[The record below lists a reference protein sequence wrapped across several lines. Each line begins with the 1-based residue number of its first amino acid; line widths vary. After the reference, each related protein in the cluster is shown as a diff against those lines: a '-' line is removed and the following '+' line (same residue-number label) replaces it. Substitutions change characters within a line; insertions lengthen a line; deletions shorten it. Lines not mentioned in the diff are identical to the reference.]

1 MLTWIANFLEGRKI
15 KVKVNGHL
23 SDTVEPDNGTPKGS
37 VISPLIFNLIMNTL
51 NMAIDA
57 HNKQSP
63 PGDRTELAQFVDD
76 GATWVTS
83 PNPHSVLLKGQKVL
97 EVIEKWSNEWG
108 FTINP
113 NKTLML
119 MVCRQPYLK
128 VLAKSNKV
136 TPELKLCGKALEIAP
151 TAKFLGMYFDQYLTW
166 HHHINNLVNRC
177 EKDINLLRLISGTNW
192 GANKKTKLMLYNS
205 LIMSK
210 INYGSTAYASA
221 CKSQL
226 KRLDVIQSKA
236 LRVVTG
242 AYKTTNKMAVLVETA
257 QLPLDITR
265 EVNMLKYWARSSR
278 LGENLPINNTIKALK
293 ECPSTIERVRNGHTG
308 RKELRT
314 QPYTRE
320 VNRLL
325 DKYQLSEVNIQEPV
339 FSYNAGIM
347 VTTPDL
353 SLKCFIN
360 KTEDTTQAKHITE
373 MHIMKHYR
381 SHYHIYTDGSKNPS
395 ENKAGA
401 AFVVFDPYSKEICS
415 SALKLD
421 PRVSI
426 FTCEATAIQH
436 ALKWI
441 PENMPRNIAIFTD
454 SLSVLQ
460 SINTGRS
467 QSRSDII
474 VDIIHK
480 ISHLSKI
487 GIRFPN
493 MGPESCR
500 HYGKRKGRSTSKARV
515 RKWSPKTGQISS
527 I

>member
-1 MLTWIANFLEGRKI
+1 M
-15 KVKVNGHL
+15 
-23 SDTVEPDNGTPKGS
+23 
-37 VISPLIFNLIMNTL
+37 
-51 NMAIDA
+51 
-57 HNKQSP
+57 
-63 PGDRTELAQFVDD
+63 
-76 GATWVTS
+76 
-83 PNPHSVLLKGQKVL
+83 PH
-97 EVIEKWSNEWG
+97 
-108 FTINP
+108 
-113 NKTLML
+113 
-119 MVCRQPYLK
+119 
-128 VLAKSNKV
+128 
-136 TPELKLCGKALEIAP
+136 
-151 TAKFLGMYFDQYLTW
+151 
-166 HHHINNLVNRC
+166 
-177 EKDINLLRLISGTNW
+177 
-192 GANKKTKLMLYNS
+192 
-205 LIMSK
+205 
-210 INYGSTAYASA
+210 
-221 CKSQL
+221 
-226 KRLDVIQSKA
+226 
-236 LRVVTG
+236 
-242 AYKTTNKMAVLVETA
+242 
-257 QLPLDITR
+257 
-265 EVNMLKYWARSSR
+265 
-278 LGENLPINNTIKALK
+278 
-293 ECPSTIERVRNGHTG
+293 TIERVRNGHTG

-325 DKYQLSEVNIQEPV
+325 DNNQLNEVNIQEPV

-373 MHIMKHYR
+373 MHIMKYYR

-467 QSRSDII
+467 HSRSDII

-487 GIRFPN
+487 GIHVSLIWVPSHVGIMGNERVDQLAKQGSENGAPKQVKLAVSDVNSIIKAKSREFFRQRWLQQDTMRCALSEHIPSKMQIYSTNTGHDKIITRLRLGRNGLGWENYSDKHLCPHCTEYETFNHVFFDIHKECTRNAEHRLELECGLLKLGLVCIDRKTLLFP
-493 MGPESCR
+493 
-500 HYGKRKGRSTSKARV
+500 
-515 RKWSPKTGQISS
+515 PKEVEQQVYSLLIHFITKIGYLNRI
-527 I
+527 